1 MSKTNRLSWI
11 SREMSHILR
20 HAPPPGAMDSSGFV
34 PLHVLLQ
41 HMKSKPTVEELRQV
55 IETDIKGR
63 FVLDETYEPPR
74 IRATQGHTVRLEA
87 PVLKRVTSVTT
98 MAVHVAVHATS
109 EQGWQ
114 AIQQNGELCRMG
126 RCHIH
131 FATLPQHLRRNQ
143 WANVFLLLDLKRA
156 LNDGYIFML
165 STNDVL
171 LCEGPLPVQYV
182 QYVSY
187 EDLPMLWMA

>member
-1 MSKTNRLSWI
+1 MSKTNRLLWI

-34 PLHVLLQ
+34 PLSVLIQ
-41 HMKSKPTVEELRQV
+41 YMKHKPTVEELRQV

-74 IRATQGHTVRLEA
+74 IRATQGHTVQLET
-87 PVLKRVTSVTT
+87 PLLVRVTSAAKVI
-98 MAVHVAVHATS
+98 MAVHATS
-109 EQGWQ
+109 EQGWES
-114 AIQQNGELCRMG
+114 IQQRGELCRIS

-131 FATLPQHLRRNQ
+131 FATRPQHLRKNQ
-143 WANVFLLLDLKRA
+143 WANVFLLLKLDDA
-156 LNDGYIFML
+156 LNAGYTFML

-187 EDLPMLWMA
+187 EDLPVLWRA